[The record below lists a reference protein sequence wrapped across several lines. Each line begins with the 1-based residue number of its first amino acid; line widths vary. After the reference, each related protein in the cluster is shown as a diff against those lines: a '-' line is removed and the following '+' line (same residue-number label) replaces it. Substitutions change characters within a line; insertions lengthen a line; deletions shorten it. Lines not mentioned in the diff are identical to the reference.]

1 MNPNTAKTPTD
12 RAKYRANYMANLALE
27 ASNNQKNL
35 NANQIFRA
43 TGQTPSQPTD
53 TRTTTEKYADT
64 ERLKIELRA
73 GLATLTD
80 GINASLIVES
90 LSPQEVRFATTQF
103 PFIVQDLKPKW
114 ALGIPAG
121 VFVAYLRRLLEK
133 FRVTEGV
140 ELGLQQET
148 GNQILLSFRQYLD
161 QMVQS
166 ADLDEVESV
175 VSSLSSSSSSAYR
188 ETARTEAF
196 NLLDSIDEDIRI
208 LRSVLP
214 TDQDRQNVE
223 AQPPSV
229 QADLY
234 TLFNSAFAELP
245 TRQQVREDLQNL
257 QRAIQD
263 SNTRAINSALSSIRS
278 DLTLDAGSV
287 SSLKEAKQ
295 TIQRGSFGL
304 SQAQLEAQIASLRQR
319 SGESR
324 ASRASSGEVLAGGAR
339 EEPYYS
345 QEEKELG
352 EGRTTTETL
361 ATQASAVALP
371 KMTLTG
377 IIQTIQGTPG
387 LKKLVEEKLV
397 NTESGERIDFTK
409 LSKTGTRGGK
419 TPIEQSNLNEIF
431 QEFYGRAP
439 SIGRGLPK
447 MKGKG
452 LNKVIRKMDNKSIA
466 HNLVAPIVK
475 PKMYHPFGSV
485 AINKHR
491 LLDNVLMLKRPC
503 GSGINSIPTQR
514 IGNGLVKVL
523 RNMTEGKNP
532 EYEDINTLKE
542 VDRDLLHTIMKHSH
556 QLDKFA
562 VPKPQTKSKDEAEM
576 DRFNILKGEMI
587 AGNDNRHLVREFKVL
602 LMKMLHR
609 GVVPRRQANEILI
622 DITAMGL

>member
-1 MNPNTAKTPTD
+1 
-12 RAKYRANYMANLALE
+12 
-27 ASNNQKNL
+27 
-35 NANQIFRA
+35 
-43 TGQTPSQPTD
+43 
-53 TRTTTEKYADT
+53 
-64 ERLKIELRA
+64 
-73 GLATLTD
+73 
-80 GINASLIVES
+80 
-90 LSPQEVRFATTQF
+90 
-103 PFIVQDLKPKW
+103 
-114 ALGIPAG
+114 LGIPAPA
-121 VFVAYLRRLLEK
+121 FVAYLRKLIAKWEL
-133 FRVTEGV
+133 TEGV

-161 QMVQS
+161 QMVQP
-166 ADLDEVESV
+166 ADLDEVASV
-175 VSSLSSSSSSAYR
+175 ISSLSSSSSSAYR
-188 ETARTEAF
+188 ETARAEAF
-196 NLLDSIDEDIRI
+196 NLLNSIDEDIRI
-208 LRSVLP
+208 LRGVLP

-229 QADLY
+229 QADIY
-234 TLFNSAFAELP
+234 TLFNSAFADLP

-263 SNTRAINSALSSIRS
+263 SNTSAINSALRSIGS

-287 SSLKEAKQ
+287 DTLREAKSV
-295 TIQRGSFGL
+295 IQQKSFGL
-304 SQAQLEAQIASLRQR
+304 SQEQLEAQIASLRQR

-339 EEPYYS
+339 EE
-345 QEEKELG
+345 QG
-352 EGRTTTETL
+352 EGRTTEETKD
-361 ATQASAVALP
+361 TRASAVALP
-371 KMTLTG
+371 NMTLTE

-387 LKKLVEEKLV
+387 LKKLVEERLV
-397 NTESGERIDFTK
+397 NENGERIDFTK
-409 LSKTGTRGGK
+409 LSKKGTRGGK

-431 QEFYGRAP
+431 QEFYGKSP
-439 SIGRGLPK
+439 STGRGLPK

-503 GSGINSIPTQR
+503 GSGINSVPTQR

-532 EYEDINTLKE
+532 EYEDINALKE
-542 VDRDLLHTIMKHSH
+542 ADKELLHTIMKHSH

>member
-1 MNPNTAKTPTD
+1 MNPNTAKNPTD
-12 RAKYRANYMANLALE
+12 RAKYRQNYMANLALE

-43 TGQTPSQPTD
+43 TGQTPSQLTD
-53 TRTTTEKYADT
+53 TRTTTEKYADI

-80 GINASLIVES
+80 GINASQIVEQ
-90 LSPQEVRFATTQF
+90 LSPREVGFATSQF

-114 ALGIPAG
+114 ALGIPAPA
-121 VFVAYLRRLLEK
+121 FVAYLRKLIAKWEL
-133 FRVTEGV
+133 TEGV

-161 QMVQS
+161 QMVQP
-166 ADLDEVESV
+166 ADLDEVASV
-175 VSSLSSSSSSAYR
+175 ISSLSSSSSSAYR
-188 ETARTEAF
+188 ETARAEAF
-196 NLLDSIDEDIRI
+196 NLLNSIDEDIRI
-208 LRSVLP
+208 LKGVLP

-234 TLFNSAFAELP
+234 TLFNSAFADLP

-263 SNTRAINSALSSIRS
+263 SNTRAINTALSSIRS

-287 SSLKEAKQ
+287 SSLREAKSV
-295 TIQRGSFGL
+295 IQQKSFGL
-304 SQAQLEAQIASLRQR
+304 SQAQLEEQIASLRQR

-324 ASRASSGEVLAGGAR
+324 ASSGEVLVGGAR
-339 EEPYYS
+339 EE
-345 QEEKELG
+345 QG
-352 EGRTTTETL
+352 EGRTTEETKD
-361 ATQASAVALP
+361 TRASAVALP
-371 KMTLTG
+371 SMTLTE
-377 IIQTIQGTPG
+377 IIRTIQGTPG
-387 LKKLVEEKLV
+387 LKKLVEAKLV
-397 NTESGERIDFTK
+397 NENGDRIDFTK
-409 LSKTGTRGGK
+409 LSKKGTKGGK

-431 QEFYGRAP
+431 QEFYGKSP
-439 SIGRGLPK
+439 STGRGLYK

-452 LNKVIRKMDNKSIA
+452 LVRVPRKMDNKSIA

-532 EYEDINTLKE
+532 EYEDINALKE
-542 VDRDLLHTIMKHSH
+542 EDRDLLHTIMKHSH